1 MTDQFL
7 YSSHA
12 MQDPTFSFGVPSQ
25 FESTEVRIYFT
36 SEDNSPSYA
45 YIDVFVNTVKLRLF
59 IDTGAGYDTVSLTPP
74 VLNGLDVIYTGA
86 TKENYDFKGDK
97 YNSRHYFIPKIRIGS
112 LVLNQLPGYEF
123 LSRYDDLGGLIGL
136 AFLNQFNVLIDYPNR
151 KFGLYRKDFYP
162 DYLKSQV
169 WKSVQLVPPLSLP
182 VQLKNYEETF
192 TFCLDTGVIAVDKT
206 KRSYGTIR
214 SESGLGKLIQQKE
227 TLEPDPSD
235 VEVLGK
241 FSSNQLRTPCDYPLA
256 PMDFMLVDYEYPK
269 RDGFLGHNFFSKYSV
284 FIDFTQ
290 DEIYLHLHKG

>member
-1 MTDQFL
+1 MP
-7 YSSHA
+7 SS
-12 MQDPTFSFGVPSQ
+12 TFSFDIPSQ
-25 FESTEVRIYFT
+25 FESTEVPIYFE
-36 SEDNSPSYA
+36 SNDNSPSCA
-45 YIDVFVNTVKLRLF
+45 YIEVFVNKVKLRLF
-59 IDTGAGYDTVSLTPP
+59 IDTGHGYGTVSLPSS
-74 VLNGLDVIYTGA
+74 VLNGIDVTYTGT
-86 TKENYDFKGDK
+86 TKESHDFKGDK
-97 YNSRHYFIPKIRIGS
+97 YDSRHYLIPKIRIGS

-162 DYLKSQV
+162 DYLKSPV
-169 WKSVQLVPPLSLP
+169 WKSVQLVPLLSLP
-182 VQLKNYEETF
+182 VKLKNYEETF
-192 TFCLDTGVIAVDKT
+192 NFCLDTGAIAVDEEKH
-206 KRSYGTIR
+206 SYGMIR
-214 SESGLGKLIQQKE
+214 SASKLGKLLQQNE

-241 FSSNQLRTPCDYPLA
+241 FNADQLRTPCGYSLA

-290 DEIYLHLHKG
+290 DNIHLRSHNN